1 MNASKPNLEKEDDE
15 ERRIVWRRTSP
26 PQPIRVEQDPSPND
40 PRVVRVNPT
49 HPNS

>member
-1 MNASKPNLEKEDDE
+1 MNASNPNLEQEDEE

-26 PQPIRVEQDPSPND
+26 PQPIRVEQENTQDD